1 MNSEKIIVEV
11 IIDKGESYDFIVS
24 TLAEEI
30 TRNLGL
36 QEEMKPVGNVI
47 DIDLFFASN
56 EKSIRRYDDGQTG
69 YSLSTSHTE
78 LLIDISEGYEPGN
91 DFYELASNFK
101 DMIEDFFCENNAM
114 LGNGGVFVAICRY

>member
-11 IIDKGESYDFIVS
+11 IIDKGESYDFIIR
-24 TLAEEI
+24 TLADEI

-36 QEEMKPVGNVI
+36 QEKMNPVGNVI
-47 DIDLFFASN
+47 DIDCFFVSN

-78 LLIDISEGYEPGN
+78 LLIDISEGYEPEN
-91 DFYELASNFK
+91 DFYELSSSFE
-101 DMIEDFFCENNAM
+101 DMIDHFFWESNAM
-114 LGNGGVFVAICRY
+114 LSNGGVFVAICRY